1 METDNSLKSVSCGDP
16 ERTAWRVQR
25 HMVSLYQECVMVSE
39 SGTSWPAM
47 YPLGLSRRSPMQSGC
62 ILFWQAEIRANT
74 GELGIEQM
82 VTGIYAKHFFKR
94 QKRAEPEQSQGSVS
108 PEGSS
113 RRLS

>member
-1 METDNSLKSVSCGDP
+1 MSV
-16 ERTAWRVQR
+16 
-25 HMVSLYQECVMVSE
+25 

-47 YPLGLSRRSPMQSGC
+47 YPLGLLRRRPMQSGC
-62 ILFWQAEIRANT
+62 ILFWQTAIRANT

-82 VTGIYAKHFFKR
+82 VTGIYAKHFSK
-94 QKRAEPEQSQGSVS
+94 KAEEQSQGSVS